1 MDKFELYKH
10 KVRGFYGKHRRM
22 PSYGELMKLVGFRSK
37 SPAQKLVA
45 KLIAVGMIAKDSA
58 GKLIPKKLVE
68 LPVLGTIA
76 AGFPSP
82 AEEELLDTI
91 TLDEYLIPNRASTFL
106 VEVTGDSME
115 GAGIRAGDLV
125 LVERGRTPKDGD
137 IVIAQVDGAW
147 TMKYLRKKG
156 TRVTL
161 EAANRKYRPI
171 VPEDELTIDAVVVAQ
186 LRKYH

>member
-1 MDKFELYKH
+1 MPKNHAQNLRRFYKAN
-10 KVRGFYGKHRRM
+10 RRM
-22 PSYGELMKLVGFRSK
+22 PSVSELQDLAGFRSK
-37 SPAQKLVA
+37 NAAYKLIKRLSIQGLVA
-45 KLIAVGMIAKDSA
+45 KDAK
-58 GKLIPKKLVE
+58 GRLIPKKLVE
-68 LPVLGTIA
+68 LPVLGTIT

-137 IVIAQVDGAW
+137 IVIAQIDGAW

-171 VPEDELTIDAVVVAQ
+171 TPEDELTIDAVVVAQ